1 MRENDRLFSFR
12 AAAALLAVFSFGAS
26 HLSAAT
32 TCPYQSSFQYP
43 LWNDA
48 VNWNLPGF
56 YNSIQLADI
65 DGDGQDELL
74 GYGPFGIEVFHWEPN
89 GEAWLKM
96 PAGTPPFGP
105 HDVLMTADVNGDGQ
119 AEIIQ
124 LSNTGTSYSV
134 DVWHYD
140 AAPGVWELQP
150 NLHLN
155 LSRSDAGTFQ
165 SLIKFADMNHSGR
178 KHLVYLQNTNSAA
191 LFAPQVYQVKAD
203 SSGWVSIGGSG
214 MFPSVGLVTSNSLF
228 QIGDVTGDGK
238 PDIVVRQ
245 SQGFTIFPQQSA
257 SAGNVSFST
266 DYVTAPANRS
276 LSPTFALADLYN
288 SGTKSIVAIPVG
300 GVLTAYKYSPQ
311 TLTELGHDTA
321 PTTVPAGPL
330 PNYEY
335 STLQTAQT
343 GFSNAPDTVLIMG
356 VDESIRQPG
365 LQEFVGLPGV
375 GLVQFF
381 FTPFITPTRFGDDVS
396 HYSTIQT
403 GKVRY
408 GVAGALQTI
417 LIGRDQGGVHTLVK
431 SNTVCETGRP
441 GFQLPRAKYF
451 PVFTGGD
458 AAAYSYISNALVRGN
473 FNIRSLYPNDYA
485 SLPAYEATLAT
496 LIYPANQSRFPVLSR
511 FSQDNFNNVRSQLNA
526 EFLAASNTV
535 SYFAASNGHVN
546 NLFASE
552 EAALPEI
559 LTALSLPTDANLDL
573 QNNAG
578 QIFANILTQVLSTF
592 FYSFGTSDANA
603 AHIGTDSEGAN
614 AAAIAISLVATVIS
628 DVEQYVP
635 LGSGG
640 GSTLGGQTLIVQ
652 NQLTDWHTASNTGMA
667 IAQNTALQNWD
678 LMQAL
683 SQQIG
688 DGSLAISSIEEDQAI
703 NSALNTFQ
711 IQTWKSLAGQSWYI
725 FVGFTFLDL
734 SKYSYYVQGIANS
747 YPHGTKS
754 NYDVFLETNGPLTAI
769 TPLATPSPVAQAAIQ
784 QLANLGVDYHDVLGQ
799 RNGWENTIPY
809 DTLDWTTFYE
819 DKTWTIPADAAP
831 TPTPSPTIG
840 PPATLTIVG
849 GGQESTQTY
858 TCAGSSTA
866 ILRQS
871 TPVDSVFPEP
881 LVLLVQDAA
890 GNGVPGATVQISA
903 PGLFP
908 ITSTV
913 LTDNNGNATASLVAN
928 GIVRNDYLAS
938 IQVTKPAPDQ
948 TVPACLLTQQYD
960 LENAPS
966 VNGGEG
972 PTGLTPG
979 YSVKG
984 KSGTALARVWT
995 INLYERTQ
1003 TATAITINSYTLQYD
1018 VGKTCTPA
1026 ISAGQF
1032 PIVMDGPDNNGNFTA
1047 NLTTDFSS
1055 CTGLVFFDGLI
1066 NATASIALSDGNSY
1080 NVPASGTLY
1089 RTAP

>member
-1 MRENDRLFSFR
+1 M
-12 AAAALLAVFSFGAS
+12 LAVFSFAAS
-26 HLSAAT
+26 HLPAAT
-32 TCPYQSSFQYP
+32 TCAYQSSFQYP

-48 VNWNLPGF
+48 VNWNLPGL

-74 GYGPFGIEVFHWEPN
+74 GYGPFGIEVYHWEPN

-96 PAGTPPFGP
+96 PAGTPPFGAN
-105 HDVLMTADVNGDGQ
+105 DVLMTADVNGDGQ

-140 AAPGVWELQP
+140 PAPGVWELQP
-150 NLHLN
+150 QLHLD

-178 KHLVYLQNTNSAA
+178 KHLVYLQNANGAA
-191 LFAPQVYQVKAD
+191 LFEPQVYQVKAD
-203 SSGWVSIGGSG
+203 GSGWVSIGGNG
-214 MFPSVGLVTSNSLF
+214 MFPSVGAVTSNSVF
-228 QIGDVTGDGK
+228 QIGDVTGDGL
-238 PDIVVRQ
+238 PDIVLRQ
-245 SQGFTIFPQQSA
+245 SKGFTIFPQQSA
-257 SAGNVSFST
+257 SAGNVSFGI
-266 DYVTAPANRS
+266 DYVTAPASSS
-276 LSPTFALADLYN
+276 LSPTFALADLYGT
-288 SGTKSIVAIPVG
+288 GTKAIVAIPVG
-300 GVLTAYKYSPQ
+300 GFLTAYKYSPGK
-311 TLTELGHDTA
+311 LTELGKDA
-321 PTTVPAGPL
+321 SNLPADAGVL
-330 PNYEY
+330 PDYEY
-335 STLQTAQT
+335 YTLQTAQLSRNN
-343 GFSNAPDTVLIMG
+343 GSFESVLVMG
-356 VDESIRQPG
+356 VHNISG
-365 LQEFVGLPGV
+365 LLEFEADPNSLGLIVPA
-375 GLVQFF
+375 
-381 FTPFITPTRFGDDVS
+381 FTPFMTPKRFGDDVS

-408 GVAGALQTI
+408 GLGGALHTI
-417 LIGRDQGGVHTLVK
+417 LIGRDQGGVHTLVES
-431 SNTVCETGRP
+431 SNVCETGGT
-441 GFQLPRAKYF
+441 GFQLAQAKYF

-458 AAAYSYISNALVRGN
+458 AAAYSYISNALVKGN

-485 SLPAYEATLAT
+485 ALPAYEATLAT
-496 LIYPANQSRFPVLSR
+496 LIYPANQSRFPVRSR

-535 SYFAASNGHVN
+535 SYFAASNAHVN

-559 LTALSLPTDANLDL
+559 LTALNLPADKDLSL
-573 QNNAG
+573 QNNSG

-592 FYSFGTSDANA
+592 FFSFGTDDANA
-603 AHIGTDSEGAN
+603 EHIGTDSEGAN
-614 AAAIAISLVATVIS
+614 AAAIAISLAATVIS

-652 NQLTDWHTASNTGMA
+652 NQLTDWHTAANTGMA

-678 LMQAL
+678 LIQAL

-688 DGSLAISSIEEDQAI
+688 EGSLAISSIQEDQAI

-725 FVGFTFLDL
+725 FAGQTTRDL
-734 SKYSYYVQGIANS
+734 SS
-747 YPHGTKS
+747 YPYEVHGYAKDS
-754 NYDVFLETNGPLTAI
+754 LGAQPWDVFVEINGPVTVP
-769 TPLATPSPVAQAAIQ
+769 TPLQTPTPAAQATMQ

-809 DTLDWTTFYE
+809 DATIDWFWPGQ
-819 DKTWTIPADAAP
+819 TWTIPADVPPPA
-831 TPTPSPTIG
+831 TPGPKIG

-858 TCAGSSTA
+858 TCAGLSTA
-866 ILRQS
+866 VLRQS
-871 TPVDSVFPEP
+871 TPVNSVFPEP
-881 LVLLVQDAA
+881 LIFLVQDLA

-908 ITSTV
+908 TTSTV
-913 LTDNNGNATASLVAN
+913 LTDNSGNATATLVAN

-938 IQVTKPAPDQ
+938 IQVTKPAADPS
-948 TVPACLLTQQYD
+948 VSACSLAQQYL

-979 YSVKG
+979 YTMKG
-984 KSGTALARVWT
+984 KSGTAPARVWT
-995 INLYERTQ
+995 INLYDRTQ

-1018 VGKTCTPA
+1018 VGKTCTPV
-1026 ISAGQF
+1026 ISPAQF

-1055 CTGLVFFDGLI
+1055 CTGLVFFDGLFD
-1066 NATASIALSDGNSY
+1066 ATASISLSDGNSY
-1080 NVPASGTLY
+1080 NVPANGTLY
-1089 RTAP
+1089 RVAP

>member
-1 MRENDRLFSFR
+1 M
-12 AAAALLAVFSFGAS
+12 LAVFSFGAS

-32 TCPYQSSFQYP
+32 TCAYQSSFQYP

-48 VNWNLPGF
+48 VSWNLPGL

-74 GYGPFGIEVFHWEPN
+74 GYGPFGIEVYHWEPS

-96 PAGTPPFGP
+96 PAGTPPFGAN
-105 HDVLMTADVNGDGQ
+105 DVLMTADVNGDGQ

-124 LSNTGTSYSV
+124 LSNTGTDYSV

-140 AAPGVWELQP
+140 PAPGVWELQP
-150 NLHLN
+150 QLHLS

-178 KHLVYLQNTNSAA
+178 KHLVYLQNARSAGIVE
-191 LFAPQVYQVKAD
+191 PQVYQVNAD
-203 SSGWVSIGGSG
+203 GSGWASIGGNG
-214 MFPSVGLVTSNSLF
+214 MYPSVSAINSNSFF

-245 SQGFTIFPQQSA
+245 ALGFLVFSQQSA
-257 SAGNVSFST
+257 AAGQVSFT
-266 DYVTAPANRS
+266 YDYAAPTGVIT
-276 LSPTFALADLYN
+276 LPTGFQIPIFLPSPAFTLADLYN
-288 SGTKSIVAIPVG
+288 TGTKSIVAIPLAG
-300 GVLTAYKYSPQ
+300 PLTAFKYSPGK
-311 TLTELGHDTA
+311 LTELGHDI
-321 PTTVPAGPL
+321 TTNKYTVGAL
-330 PNYEY
+330 PDYEY
-335 STLQTAQT
+335 STLQAAQT
-343 GFSNAPDTVLIMG
+343 SFNGGDSVLIMG
-356 VDESIRQPG
+356 IDDAT
-365 LQEFVGLPGV
+365 
-375 GLVQFF
+375 GLVHFVADPNKQNNLDSNA
-381 FTPFITPTRFGDDVS
+381 FTPFMNPKRFGDDVS

-408 GVAGALQTI
+408 GLGGALHTI
-417 LIGRDQGGVHTLVK
+417 LIGRDQGGVHTLVES
-431 SNTVCETGRP
+431 SNVCETGGY
-441 GFQLPRAKYF
+441 GFQLAQAKYF

-458 AAAYSYISNALVRGN
+458 AAAYSFISNALVKGN

-485 SLPAYEATLAT
+485 ALPAYEATLAT
-496 LIYPANQSRFPVLSR
+496 LIYPANQSRFPVRSR
-511 FSQDNFNNVRSQLNA
+511 FSQDNFNNVRLQLNA

-535 SYFAASNGHVN
+535 SYFAASNAHVN

-559 LTALSLPTDANLDL
+559 LTALSLPADKDLSL
-573 QNNAG
+573 QNNSG

-592 FYSFGTSDANA
+592 FFSFGTDDANA
-603 AHIGTDSEGAN
+603 EHIGTDSEGAN
-614 AAAIAISLVATVIS
+614 AAAIAISLAATVIS

-652 NQLTDWHTASNTGMA
+652 NQVTDWHTAANTGMA

-678 LMQAL
+678 LIQAL

-688 DGSLAISSIEEDQAI
+688 EGSLAISSIQEDQAI

-725 FVGFTFLDL
+725 FAGQTTRDL
-734 SKYSYYVQGIANS
+734 SS
-747 YPHGTKS
+747 YPYEVHGYAKDS
-754 NYDVFLETNGPLTAI
+754 LGAQPWDVFVEINGPVKVP
-769 TPLATPSPVAQAAIQ
+769 TPLQTPTPAAQATMQ

-809 DTLDWTTFYE
+809 DATIDWFWPGQ
-819 DKTWTIPADAAP
+819 TWTIPADVPPPA
-831 TPTPSPTIG
+831 TPGPKIG

-858 TCAGSSTA
+858 TCAGLSTA
-866 ILRQS
+866 VLRQS
-871 TPVDSVFPEP
+871 TPVNSVFPEP
-881 LVLLVQDAA
+881 LIFLVQDLA

-908 ITSTV
+908 TTSTV
-913 LTDNNGNATASLVAN
+913 LTDNNGNATATLVAN

-938 IQVTKPAPDQ
+938 IQVTKPAADPS
-948 TVPACLLTQQYD
+948 VSACSLAQQYL

-966 VNGGEG
+966 VKGGEG

-979 YSVKG
+979 YTMKG
-984 KSGTALARVWT
+984 KSGTAPARVWT
-995 INLYERTQ
+995 INLYDRTQ

-1018 VGKTCTPA
+1018 VGKTCTPV
-1026 ISAGQF
+1026 ISPAQF

-1055 CTGLVFFDGLI
+1055 CTGLVFFDGLFD
-1066 NATASIALSDGNSY
+1066 ATASISLSDGNSY
-1080 NVPASGTLY
+1080 NVPANGTLY
-1089 RTAP
+1089 RVAP